1 MTLAIRVVL
10 LLLLV
15 SSRRSPAQQIA
26 LSGTVRA
33 TDGAPLRGVFVHL
46 VDTQLRAVTDAEGK
60 YSMSVPADGVVA
72 FTLTGRRPRQL
83 QVNGRTT
90 IDATMELDP
99 FWTRAV
105 FPGTAVRVATCSR
118 TYEGSYVRLAG
129 ERFVVESAA
138 GADSIDVRDIEIMW
152 KQVPAVERGARVGL
166 ALGAL
171 SAGVITHLE
180 TRNARRVCLLNGGVC
195 GPEARA
201 TYVAFSAVL
210 GGAGG
215 AVLGAAIGRSFAVW
229 SRIRP

>member
-1 MTLAIRVVL
+1 VTRRIPVLVALAL
-10 LLLLV
+10 A
-15 SSRRSPAQQIA
+15 SRAGAQEIV

-33 TDGAPLRGVFVHL
+33 TDGAPLRGVSVHL
-46 VDTQLRAVTDAEGK
+46 VDTQLRAMTDADGK
-60 YSMSVPADGVVA
+60 YSLNVPTDGVVA

-99 FWTRAV
+99 FWSRGV
-105 FPGTAVRVATCSR
+105 FPGTAVRVTTCSK
-118 TYEGSYVRLAG
+118 TYEGSFVRLAG
-129 ERFVVESAA
+129 ERFIVESAT
-138 GADSIDVRDIEIMW
+138 GADSIEIPDIEIMW
-152 KQVPAVERGARVGL
+152 KKVPAVERGARVGL

-171 SAGVITHLE
+171 TAGIVTHLE
-180 TRNARRVCLLNGGVC
+180 TRNARKVCLLNGGVC